1 VETGYFKGLAA
12 AHASSAPAAVERAK
26 SGRVRTILRSL
37 SKHLLS
43 QSLAKDVPKSAPK
56 AAVFGATG
64 RTGVL
69 IAKARRARR
78 HARH

>member
-1 VETGYFKGLAA
+1 METGYFKGMA
-12 AHASSAPAAVERAK
+12 AHASSGAPAVERAK

-69 IAKARRARR
+69 IAKARCCVFLDGD
-78 HARH
+78 